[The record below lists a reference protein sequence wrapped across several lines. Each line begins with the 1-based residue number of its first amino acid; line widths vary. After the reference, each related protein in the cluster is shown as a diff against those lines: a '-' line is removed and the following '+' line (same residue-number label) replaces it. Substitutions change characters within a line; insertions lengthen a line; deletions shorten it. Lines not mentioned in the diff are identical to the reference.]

1 VALAC
6 AALEAAAVRVAHAQ
20 LAARRTGARATQPT
34 VAPPKAGQSVPA
46 AMMSLDTWVVL
57 RLRGA
62 QLQPDS
68 TPLVRSVVAN
78 ALLPRIE
85 SVRGGTRADSLFAL
99 HYAERPGDP
108 SLANNGAVRIVGP
121 TGTITPVSGRIVAR
135 RPFRAPRTPQADH
148 NQERDW
154 RYGWAYL
161 IVLPKAGRLAPASVF
176 RGWMVT
182 DTADAR

>member
-1 VALAC
+1 MRTLAGAVGVAFLC
-6 AALEAAAVRVAHAQ
+6 AATATAQ
-20 LAARRTGARATQPT
+20 RIPVQRI
-34 VAPPKAGQSVPA
+34 PA
-46 AMMSLDTWVVL
+46 AMTSLDTWLVI
-57 RLRGA
+57 RLRGV

-85 SVRGGTRADSLFAL
+85 SVREGARTDSLFAL
-99 HYAERPGDP
+99 HYADRPGNP

-121 TGTITPVSGRIVAR
+121 TGTITPMVGRIVAR
-135 RPFRAPRTPQADH
+135 RPFRAPRTPQAD
-148 NQERDW
+148 NNRERDW

-161 IVLPKAGRLAPASVF
+161 VVLPKAGRIAPASVF

-182 DTADAR
+182 DTIAVR